1 MRKFNYYSLNYY
13 YETYYLAH
21 AKLVVK
27 LWKKNILMILNIYK
41 ALYNMFCFCL
51 PVFRDVG
58 LGDVVTVGQCRPL
71 SKTVRFNVLKVS
83 KGKGSKD
90 KKQFE
95 KF

>member
-1 MRKFNYYSLNYY
+1 MEVWTLGAKKINIWTFSAVKTQSSSNFEVFWSSELHFNLFP
-13 YETYYLAH
+13 LFH
-21 AKLVVK
+21 L
-27 LWKKNILMILNIYK
+27 
-41 ALYNMFCFCL
+41 
-51 PVFRDVG
+51 RDVA

>member
-1 MRKFNYYSLNYY
+1 
-13 YETYYLAH
+13 
-21 AKLVVK
+21 
-27 LWKKNILMILNIYK
+27 MILNIYK
-41 ALYNMFCFCL
+41 ALYNKFCSCL
-51 PVFRDVG
+51 LVCRDVG

>member
-1 MRKFNYYSLNYY
+1 MKPIILLMLSLLLNFG
-13 YETYYLAH
+13 
-21 AKLVVK
+21 
-27 LWKKNILMILNIYK
+27 KKNILIILNIYK
-41 ALYNMFCFCL
+41 ALYNMFCSCL
-51 PVFRDVG
+51 LVFRDVG

>member
-1 MRKFNYYSLNYY
+1 MQNFLISQHFQLPKTRAVAISMVLRSSELHF
-13 YETYYLAH
+13 
-21 AKLVVK
+21 KLFP
-27 LWKKNILMILNIYK
+27 L
-41 ALYNMFCFCL
+41 FH
-51 PVFRDVG
+51 FRDVG

>member
-1 MRKFNYYSLNYY
+1 MLPFFGKFMTSTFVWCCLFCDTVWFSQFSL
-13 YETYYLAH
+13 H
-21 AKLVVK
+21 SDRISC
-27 LWKKNILMILNIYK
+27 NISVLTFL
-41 ALYNMFCFCL
+41 
-51 PVFRDVG
+51 RDVG

-71 SKTVRFNVLKVS
+71 SKTVRFNVLKVT

>member
-1 MRKFNYYSLNYY
+1 MEVLNLGAKNYNISAFLAVKTHSSSNFKDLQSCILSSLYFY
-13 YETYYLAH
+13 
-21 AKLVVK
+21 
-27 LWKKNILMILNIYK
+27 
-41 ALYNMFCFCL
+41 
-51 PVFRDVG
+51 FRDVG

>member
-1 MRKFNYYSLNYY
+1 MQNFLISQHFQLPKTRAVAISMVLQSSELHF
-13 YETYYLAH
+13 
-21 AKLVVK
+21 KLFP
-27 LWKKNILMILNIYK
+27 L
-41 ALYNMFCFCL
+41 FH
-51 PVFRDVG
+51 FRDVG

>member
-1 MRKFNYYSLNYY
+1 MKPIILLMLSLLLNF
-13 YETYYLAH
+13 
-21 AKLVVK
+21 AKKVF
-27 LWKKNILMILNIYK
+27 MILNICK
-41 ALYNMFCFCL
+41 ALYKMFCCSL
-51 PVFRDVG
+51 LVFRDVG

>member
-1 MRKFNYYSLNYY
+1 MNLG
-13 YETYYLAH
+13 
-21 AKLVVK
+21 AKHCNISTFSAVK
-27 LWKKNILMILNIYK
+27 TQSSSNFKGLQIFRSSELHFKLFPL
-41 ALYNMFCFCL
+41 CH
-51 PVFRDVG
+51 FRDVG

>member
-1 MRKFNYYSLNYY
+1 
-13 YETYYLAH
+13 
-21 AKLVVK
+21 
-27 LWKKNILMILNIYK
+27 
-41 ALYNMFCFCL
+41 MFCSFL
-51 PVFRDVG
+51 LVFRDVG

>member
-1 MRKFNYYSLNYY
+1 MKPIILLMLSLLLNFKNYFNDFKRLQ
-13 YETYYLAH
+13 
-21 AKLVVK
+21 
-27 LWKKNILMILNIYK
+27 
-41 ALYNMFCFCL
+41 ALYNMFCSCL
-51 PVFRDVG
+51 LVFRDVG

>member
-1 MRKFNYYSLNYY
+1 
-13 YETYYLAH
+13 
-21 AKLVVK
+21 
-27 LWKKNILMILNIYK
+27 
-41 ALYNMFCFCL
+41 
-51 PVFRDVG
+51 
-58 LGDVVTVGQCRPL
+58 VTVGQCRPL

>member
-1 MRKFNYYSLNYY
+1 MKRIILLMLSLLLNFG
-13 YETYYLAH
+13 
-21 AKLVVK
+21 
-27 LWKKNILMILNIYK
+27 KKNILIILNIYK
-41 ALYNMFCFCL
+41 ALYNMFCSCL
-51 PVFRDVG
+51 LVFRDVG

>member
-1 MRKFNYYSLNYY
+1 
-13 YETYYLAH
+13 
-21 AKLVVK
+21 
-27 LWKKNILMILNIYK
+27 MILNICK
-41 ALYNMFCFCL
+41 APYNMFCSCL
-51 PVFRDVG
+51 LVLRDVG

>member
-1 MRKFNYYSLNYY
+1 MQQFILIFSFNYFDLFF
-13 YETYYLAH
+13 H
-21 AKLVVK
+21 
-27 LWKKNILMILNIYK
+27 
-41 ALYNMFCFCL
+41 C
-51 PVFRDVG
+51 RDVS

>member
-1 MRKFNYYSLNYY
+1 
-13 YETYYLAH
+13 
-21 AKLVVK
+21 
-27 LWKKNILMILNIYK
+27 
-41 ALYNMFCFCL
+41 MFCSCL
-51 PVFRDVG
+51 LVFRDVG